1 MKKLHIS
8 NDLESLINKLI
19 DEKVN
24 RPKVI
29 YSPNEIILGVDAHDN
44 KLVYQKEITMDSL
57 PNTTGSLVPT
67 GLPSTYEVID
77 VTGKAISTISG
88 NVFPLPFVSTD
99 TDKMELVYLNTNRE
113 VRVTTYMDRRALR
126 GIFYIKYKKPSEN

>member
-8 NDLESLINKLI
+8 DDLKSLINELI

-29 YSPNEIILGVDAHDN
+29 YSPDEIILGVDARDN
-44 KLVYQKEITMDSL
+44 KLVYQKELVMNSL
-57 PNTTGSLVPT
+57 PNATAALVST
-67 GLPSTYEVID
+67 GLPNTYEVID

-113 VRVTTYMDRRALR
+113 VRVTTYMDRTALR
-126 GIFYIKYKKPSEN
+126 GILYIKYKKPSNN